1 MFKQFAFSFL
11 LLTFSIS
18 SYSQQVVRCTTME
31 DDSALRAAKGL
42 ESLQDFENWLQARIA
57 VYKASPEYQSG
68 SRSVLTIP
76 IIFHIIHNG
85 DAEGNGENITQA
97 QVNSQIEVLN
107 EDFRK
112 LFGTTGYNT
121 NPVGADC
128 EIEFCPAVVDPSGTI
143 LAQPGIDRV
152 NLGQVDWEQSAINS
166 TVKPQT
172 IWDPTRYCNVWTV
185 RFGGGSTNLLG
196 YAQFPS
202 SSGLQG
208 LNGGSG
214 TANTDGVVIRYNS
227 CGRIGN
233 VSAPYNKG
241 RTLTHELGHWLGLR
255 HIWGDQSCGND
266 YCNDTPTSDGS
277 NYGCPTGQNTC
288 PDAGID
294 MVENYMDYTND
305 ACMNIF
311 TNDQKTRMMTV
322 MSVSPRRASLT
333 SSNVCTVPFTF
344 SYTGRVIDAISN
356 QPIPNAKVWM
366 DGPADYTP
374 TTDAN
379 GYFTIPNLQQDNYT
393 IYAGKW
399 GYVTA
404 TVAAQPFTPSTPQIT
419 VALQPGYYDDF
430 IFDFGWGES
439 GDASTGEWERGVPVG
454 TTYTAGGTTSQ
465 SNPGLDVTGDYGN
478 VAYVTGNGGGAAG
491 DDDVDNGSTT
501 LTSPAMD
508 LSTYTEPVVR
518 YYRWFFNSGGS
529 GTPND
534 SLVVTLTNGTQS
546 IDIDKVAAAANTNA
560 WTYKSY
566 RVKDFF
572 PNPGSNVT
580 IKFRTFD
587 VTAGHLV
594 EAALDFFRVI
604 DSTGSSAQPPVANFG
619 SNTKSVCVGQAVTYN
634 DLSSNNP
641 TGWSWQF
648 PGGTPSTSTS
658 SNPVVTYSAPGTY
671 AVTLVATNGAGS
683 NSTTQNSFVT
693 VEGVVAQFAQDLQGI
708 CPGFEVNF
716 TNGSSCSPTTIKW
729 SFPGG
734 NPSTSTDPNP
744 LVTYSSPGIYDVTL
758 IAGNNTGNDTL
769 IQNLAVQV
777 FAPAQLSAVAVS
789 DTDLTGLGNA
799 TVNVTLGSAPYTYKW
814 NDPQQQTTQTATN
827 LTAGTYF
834 VTVTDANGCKSITSV
849 SVPNTIVNGI
859 SSIAKGLIQ
868 VYPNPLNTDNLHI
881 NLTNEWVGATME
893 LLNGLGQTMATATLT
908 DNTNEVNT
916 KNIARGVYMLRLTLG
931 NRNEV
936 LKLVKQ

>member
-11 LLTFSIS
+11 LLSFSIS
-18 SYSQQVVRCTTME
+18 TYSQNVVRCTTME
-31 DDSALRAAKGL
+31 DDSALRAANGL
-42 ESLQDFENWLQARIA
+42 ESLQDFENWLQAHIA
-57 VYKASPEYQSG
+57 IYKASPEYQSG

-85 DAEGNGENITQA
+85 DAEGSGENITQA

-152 NLGQVDWEQSAINS
+152 NLGQADWEQSAINS

-185 RFGGGSTNLLG
+185 RFGGTSTSLLG

-356 QPIPNAKVWM
+356 QPVPNAKVWM

-404 TVAAQPFTPSTPQIT
+404 TVASQQFTPSTPQIT

-439 GDASTGEWERGVPVG
+439 GDATTGEWERGVPVG
-454 TTYTAGGTTSQ
+454 TTYTSGGTTNQ

-508 LSTYTEPVVR
+508 LSTYT
-518 YYRWFFNSGGS
+518 
-529 GTPND
+529 
-534 SLVVTLTNGTQS
+534 
-546 IDIDKVAAAANTNA
+546 
-560 WTYKSY
+560 
-566 RVKDFF
+566 
-572 PNPGSNVT
+572 
-580 IKFRTFD
+580 
-587 VTAGHLV
+587 
-594 EAALDFFRVI
+594 
-604 DSTGSSAQPPVANFG
+604 
-619 SNTKSVCVGQAVTYN
+619 
-634 DLSSNNP
+634 
-641 TGWSWQF
+641 
-648 PGGTPSTSTS
+648 
-658 SNPVVTYSAPGTY
+658 
-671 AVTLVATNGAGS
+671 
-683 NSTTQNSFVT
+683 
-693 VEGVVAQFAQDLQGI
+693 
-708 CPGFEVNF
+708 
-716 TNGSSCSPTTIKW
+716 
-729 SFPGG
+729 
-734 NPSTSTDPNP
+734 
-744 LVTYSSPGIYDVTL
+744 
-758 IAGNNTGNDTL
+758 
-769 IQNLAVQV
+769 
-777 FAPAQLSAVAVS
+777 
-789 DTDLTGLGNA
+789 
-799 TVNVTLGSAPYTYKW
+799 
-814 NDPQQQTTQTATN
+814 
-827 LTAGTYF
+827 
-834 VTVTDANGCKSITSV
+834 
-849 SVPNTIVNGI
+849 
-859 SSIAKGLIQ
+859 
-868 VYPNPLNTDNLHI
+868 
-881 NLTNEWVGATME
+881 
-893 LLNGLGQTMATATLT
+893 
-908 DNTNEVNT
+908 
-916 KNIARGVYMLRLTLG
+916 
-931 NRNEV
+931 
-936 LKLVKQ
+936 